1 MFNSNQLP
9 SYLKDYQIFNNK
21 YDGRSDNDDSNS
33 QESDHSDEEEDD
45 DDDDDDDVN

>member
-9 SYLKDYQIFNNK
+9 SYLKDYQIFNKEN
-21 YDGRSDNDDSNS
+21 DGRFDDNDGDSYS

-45 DDDDDDDVN
+45 DDVN